1 MNHEKNEKTRKKKTT
16 TEDTE
21 NTEVEFDDLV
31 GLFEQTQTAMQTQAA
46 RSVDIALVVRNWL
59 FGWYIVEFENGGA
72 ERAELHWKKL
82 IKQLADTLT
91 TTLGKGFSKRSLEQY
106 RRFYVTYS
114 EIAQAVLAQS
124 SEPDEIQPTVPV
136 APSEIS
142 QSLPDQSFQIIEN
155 SDILQAMTA
164 KLSERFVLG
173 WTHYVALLTVKKSD
187 ERQFYELEA
196 AENGWGYRE
205 LERQINSGLYE
216 RLALSRDKNEVKQL
230 SAKGQLVEKPAD
242 VIKSPYILEFTGLE
256 ERKSYSEY
264 DLETAI
270 IDKIEHFLLELGKG
284 FLFESRQKRFSF
296 DNRHFY
302 VDLVF
307 YNRLLRCYVVIDLK
321 VGDLK
326 HQDLGQMQM
335 YVNYFDRIVKTKDEN
350 PTIGI
355 LLCLT
360 KSDELVE
367 LTLPENANI
376 YASEYQLY
384 LPDKAALKKQLEEAQ
399 AEWEATHEDSS
410 AVQEGGTT
418 NEYE

>member
-1 MNHEKNEKTRKKKTT
+1 MSNKHSQFSTVNSQLQ
-16 TEDTE
+16 
-21 NTEVEFDDLV
+21 FGGLV
-31 GLFEQTQTAMQTQAA
+31 GLFEQTQTAMQSQAA

-59 FGWYIVEFENGGA
+59 FGWYIVDFEQKGA
-72 ERAELHWKKL
+72 DRAKYGRQLLKELASQLNIKGCSERN
-82 IKQLADTLT
+82 LASFRKFHLT
-91 TTLGKGFSKRSLEQY
+91 YADILQAVPAKSLAREQSQQTPP
-106 RRFYVTYS
+106 VTSS
-114 EIAQAVLAQS
+114 EIGR
-124 SEPDEIQPTVPV
+124 
-136 APSEIS
+136 
-142 QSLPDQSFQIIEN
+142 SLPDQCFQIIGN

-173 WTHYVALLTVKKSD
+173 WTHYVTLLAVKNPD
-187 ERQFYELEA
+187 ERCFYELEA

-205 LERQINSGLYE
+205 LERQINSALYE
-216 RLALSRDKNEVKQL
+216 RLALSRDKDEVKQL
-230 SAKGQLVEKPAD
+230 SKKGQLVEKPAD

-256 ERKSYSEY
+256 ERKSYSEH
-264 DLETAI
+264 DLETAL

-326 HQDLGQMQM
+326 HQDLGQIQM
-335 YVNYFDRIVKTKDEN
+335 YVNYFDRFVKTEDEK

-384 LPDKAALKKQLEEAQ
+384 LPDKKALKKQLEEAH

-410 AVQEGGTT
+410 AVQGKRETT
-418 NEYE
+418 NGHE

>member
-1 MNHEKNEKTRKKKTT
+1 MDTNKRELGKTT
-16 TEDTE
+16 EHTE
-21 NTEVEFDDLV
+21 NTEVGFSGLI
-31 GLFEQTQTAMQTQAA
+31 GLFEQTQTIMQMQAA
-46 RSVDIALVVRNWL
+46 KSVDIALVVRNWL
-59 FGWYIVEFENGGA
+59 FGWYIVEFENGGV
-72 ERAELHWKKL
+72 ERAELYGKAL
-82 IKQLADTLT
+82 IKQLSEELKQSG
-91 TTLGKGFSKRSLEQY
+91 LKGMSPTNLRKFREFYLKYSK
-106 RRFYVTYS
+106 
-114 EIAQAVLAQS
+114 IAQALSAQS
-124 SEPDEIQPTVPV
+124 SEEKKIQQALPV
-136 APSEIS
+136 ESSVIG
-142 QSLPDQSFQIIEN
+142 QSMPEQCFQIIGN

-173 WTHYVALLTVKKSD
+173 WTHYVTLLAVKNPD
-187 ERQFYELEA
+187 ERRFYELEA

-205 LERQINSGLYE
+205 LDRQINSALYE
-216 RLALSRDKNEVKQL
+216 RLALSRDKDAVKQL
-230 SAKGQLVEKPAD
+230 ATQGQLVEKADD

-256 ERKSYSEY
+256 ERKSYSEH
-264 DLETAI
+264 DLETAL

-335 YVNYFDRIVKTKDEN
+335 YVNYFDRFVKTKDEK

-384 LPDKAALKKQLEEAQ
+384 LPDKEALKKQLEEAQ

-410 AVQEGGTT
+410 VVQKGGTT
-418 NEYE
+418 NEHE

>member
-1 MNHEKNEKTRKKKTT
+1 MNHEKHEKTRKKKAA
-16 TEDTE
+16 TEHTE
-21 NTEVEFDDLV
+21 NTEVGFDGLV
-31 GLFEQTQTAMQTQAA
+31 GLFEQTQTAMQKQAA

-59 FGWYIVEFENGGA
+59 FGWYIVEFEQKGA
-72 ERAELHWKKL
+72 DRAEYGKRLLKEL
-82 IKQLADTLT
+82 ASRLSIKGCSERNLASFR
-91 TTLGKGFSKRSLEQY
+91 KFH
-106 RRFYVTYS
+106 VTYS
-114 EIAQAVLAQS
+114 DILQAVPAKS
-124 SEPDEIQPTVPV
+124 SQQNHIQQAVPV
-136 APSEIS
+136 TSSGIG
-142 QSLPDQSFQIIEN
+142 QSLPDQCFQLIGN

-173 WTHYVALLTVKKSD
+173 WTHYVTLLTVKNPD
-187 ERQFYELEA
+187 ERRFYELESV
-196 AENGWGYRE
+196 ENGWGYRE
-205 LERQINSGLYE
+205 LGRQINAALYE
-216 RLALSRDKNEVKQL
+216 RLCLSRDKNNVKQL
-230 SAKGQLVEKPAD
+230 STHGQIVEKAAH

-264 DLETAI
+264 DLETAL

-335 YVNYFDRIVKTKDEN
+335 YVNYFDRFVKTQEER

-384 LPDKAALKKQLEEAQ
+384 LPDKEALKKQLEEAQ
-399 AEWEATHEDSS
+399 AEWEATHEGSS
-410 AVQEGGTT
+410 AVENKGGTT
-418 NEYE
+418 NGHE

>member
-1 MNHEKNEKTRKKKTT
+1 MSKHKQEILE
-16 TEDTE
+16 E
-21 NTEVEFDDLV
+21 NGTGFDKLV
-31 GLFEQTQTAMQTQAA
+31 DLFEQTQSTLQSQAT

-59 FGWYIVEFENGGA
+59 FGWYIVEYQQNGSD
-72 ERAELHWKKL
+72 RAEYGNQLLKKL
-82 IKQLADTLT
+82 SSRVKIRGCSERNLASFC
-91 TTLGKGFSKRSLEQY
+91 KFY
-106 RRFYVTYS
+106 RYYS
-114 EIAQAVLAQS
+114 DILQAVPAKCLKEEDSAN
-124 SEPDEIQPTVPV
+124 EAMQPMSVECLSTLYTP
-136 APSEIS
+136 E
-142 QSLPDQSFQIIEN
+142 
-155 SDILQAMTA
+155 ILQAMTA
-164 KLSERFVLG
+164 KLTNCFVLG
-173 WTHYVALLTVKKSD
+173 WTHYVSLLIVKD
-187 ERQFYELEA
+187 AEERRFYEIEA

-205 LERQINSGLYE
+205 LERQISSTLYE
-216 RLALSRDKNEVKQL
+216 RLVLSRDKDEVKKL
-230 SAKGQLVEKPAD
+230 STHGQVVENPSD

-264 DLETAI
+264 DLETAL

-307 YNRLLRCYVVIDLK
+307 YNRLLRSYVIVDLK

-335 YVNYFDRIVKTKDEN
+335 YVNYFDRFVKTKEEK

-360 KSDELVE
+360 KSNELVE
-367 LTLPENANI
+367 LTLPKGSNI

-384 LPDKAALKKQLEEAQ
+384 LPSKEELKKQLEEAHQ
-399 AEWEATHEDSS
+399 DWDEHSE
-410 AVQEGGTT
+410 Q
-418 NEYE
+418 N

>member
-72 ERAELHWKKL
+72 ERAELYGKKL

-142 QSLPDQSFQIIEN
+142 QSLPDQSFQMIEN

-164 KLSERFVLG
+164 KL
-173 WTHYVALLTVKKSD
+173 
-187 ERQFYELEA
+187 EA
-196 AENGWGYRE
+196 AEKGWGYRE

>member
-1 MNHEKNEKTRKKKTT
+1 MK
-16 TEDTE
+16 
-21 NTEVEFDDLV
+21 FDGLI
-31 GLFEQTQTAMQTQAA
+31 GLFEQTQTATQTQAA

-59 FGWYIVEFENGGA
+59 FGWYIVEFEQKGA
-72 ERAELHWKKL
+72 DRAKYG
-82 IKQLADTLT
+82 KQLLKELASQLSIKGCSERNLASFRKFHLIYADIL
-91 TTLGKGFSKRSLEQY
+91 
-106 RRFYVTYS
+106 
-114 EIAQAVLAQS
+114 QAVPAKSLARYQ
-124 SEPDEIQPTVPV
+124 IQPTASVTSTV
-136 APSEIS
+136 IS
-142 QSLPDQSFQIIEN
+142 QSLPDQCFQIIGK

-164 KLSERFVLG
+164 KLSKCFVLG
-173 WTHYVALLTVKKSD
+173 WTHYVTLLTVKNPD
-187 ERQFYELEA
+187 ERCFYELEA

-230 SAKGQLVEKPAD
+230 SAHGQLIEKPAD

-264 DLETAI
+264 DLETAL

-326 HQDLGQMQM
+326 HQDLGQIQM
-335 YVNYFDRIVKTKDEN
+335 YVNYFDRFVKTEDEK

-384 LPDKAALKKQLEEAQ
+384 LPDKEALKKQLEEAQ
-399 AEWEATHEDSS
+399 QEWEATHEDSS
-410 AVQEGGTT
+410 AVQGKGGTT
-418 NEYE
+418 NGHE

>member
-1 MNHEKNEKTRKKKTT
+1 MQHTEKTKI
-16 TEDTE
+16 D
-21 NTEVEFDDLV
+21 FAGLI
-31 GLFEQTQTAMQTQAA
+31 GLFEQTNTAMQSHAA

-72 ERAELHWKKL
+72 ERTELYGKAL
-82 IKQLADTLT
+82 IKRLSEELKKSG
-91 TTLGKGFSKRSLEQY
+91 LKGMSQTNLKQFRL
-106 RRFYVTYS
+106 FYGSYKMIGQAVPDQS
-114 EIAQAVLAQS
+114 EFPVFQIIDIAQAVSAQS
-124 SEPDEIQPTVPV
+124 CTELAKIRQAV
-136 APSEIS
+136 
-142 QSLPDQSFQIIEN
+142 PDQSQSMSIFTRMIQ
-155 SDILQAMTA
+155 SLY
-164 KLSERFVLG
+164 KCFVLG
-173 WTHYVALLTVKKSD
+173 WTHYVTLLTVKNPD
-187 ERQFYELEA
+187 ERRFYELEA

-205 LERQINSGLYE
+205 LERQINSALYE

-230 SAKGQLVEKPAD
+230 AAHGQLLEQPAD
-242 VIKSPYILEFTGLE
+242 VLKSPYILEFTGLE
-256 ERKSYSEY
+256 ERKSYSEH
-264 DLETAI
+264 DLEMAL

-307 YNRLLRCYVVIDLK
+307 YNRLLHCYVVIDLK

-335 YVNYFDRIVKTKDEN
+335 YINYFNRFVKTDEEK

-367 LTLPENANI
+367 LTLPENTNI

-384 LPDKAALKKQLEEAQ
+384 LPDKETLKKQLEEAQ
-399 AEWEATHEDSS
+399 AEWEAKHD
-410 AVQEGGTT
+410 
-418 NEYE
+418 

>member
-1 MNHEKNEKTRKKKTT
+1 MSQEKQEMGFEKLI
-16 TEDTE
+16 
-21 NTEVEFDDLV
+21 N
-31 GLFEQTQTAMQTQAA
+31 LFEQTQTAMQKQAA

-72 ERAELHWKKL
+72 ERAELYGKKL
-82 IKQLADTLT
+82 IQRLSNELKKLGIRGMSPTNLKQFRL
-91 TTLGKGFSKRSLEQY
+91 
-106 RRFYVTYS
+106 FY
-114 EIAQAVLAQS
+114 EIYKEIGQAVADQS
-124 SEPDEIQPTVPV
+124 LNIKISKLEIEQ
-136 APSEIS
+136 ALFS
-142 QSLPDQSFQIIEN
+142 QSFPTINKIRQAQPDQSQSASFFHLL
-155 SDILQAMTA
+155 LQT
-164 KLSERFVLG
+164 LYSRFVLG
-173 WTHYVALLTVKKSD
+173 WTHYVTLLTVKNPE
-187 ERQFYELEA
+187 ERRFYELEA

-205 LERQINSGLYE
+205 LGRQINSALYE
-216 RLALSRDKNEVKQL
+216 RLALSRDKKEVKQL
-230 SAKGQLVEKPAD
+230 STHGQLVEKASD
-242 VIKSPYILEFTGLE
+242 VIKNPYILEFTGLE
-256 ERKSYSEY
+256 ERKSYREY
-264 DLETAI
+264 DLETAL

-296 DNRHFY
+296 GNRHFY

-335 YVNYFDRIVKTKDEN
+335 YVNYFDRYVKLEEEK

-355 LLCLT
+355 LLCLS

-384 LPDKAALKKQLEEAQ
+384 LPDKEALKKQLEEAQ
-399 AEWEATHEDSS
+399 QEWEAQHE
-410 AVQEGGTT
+410 A
-418 NEYE
+418 